1 VSFAGD
7 EAVEV
12 CSSEVGS
19 LALQGNLGTFALP
32 EVLRLLASTRKT
44 GCLHVEGDRGRGS
57 VWFDEG
63 SVAAATAGRAVNAV
77 PVDEVVFELL
87 RYRRGS
93 FRFSLDEQPPL
104 ETVQV
109 LDLESTL
116 LRALQLLDEWRAL
129 EAVVPSLSH
138 RVELTPE
145 LAVGHV
151 TVDAGRWLILA
162 AIADGTSVGKL
173 AETLGM
179 GEIDVSRAVSD
190 LVDMGVVQVAP
201 PAGTQPQSSSP
212 SSSGSPGTSGS
223 SGPSGASGSSGS
235 SSRHSGERPAI
246 GAGVAN
252 GGPGSG
258 SASANGPRGNGTGGH
273 SPISAQVVTRPLTGS
288 IPIIDPDR

>member
-1 VSFAGD
+1 M
-7 EAVEV
+7 
-12 CSSEVGS
+12 
-19 LALQGNLGTFALP
+19 ALQGNLGTFALP
-32 EVLRLLASTRKT
+32 EVLRLLASTRKS

-77 PVDEVVFELL
+77 PVDEVLFELL

-138 RVELTPE
+138 RVELVPE
-145 LAVGHV
+145 LTVGHV
-151 TVDAGRWLILA
+151 TVDAGRWLMLA

-179 GEIDVSRAVSD
+179 GEIDVSRAVRD

-201 PAGTQPQSSSP
+201 PAGTQPQSSP
-212 SSSGSPGTSGS
+212 SSSGSPGS
-223 SGPSGASGSSGS
+223 SVASSP
-235 SSRHSGERPAI
+235 RHSGERPAI
-246 GAGVAN
+246 GAGVVP
-252 GGPGSG
+252 GGSG
-258 SASANGPRGNGTGGH
+258 NGPRGNGNGTGGH
-273 SPISAQVVTRPLTGS
+273 SPISAQVVTRPRTGS
-288 IPIIDPDR
+288 IPVIDPDH

>member
-1 VSFAGD
+1 VSFAGG
-7 EAVEV
+7 EAVESV
-12 CSSEVGS
+12 RSEVGS

-77 PVDEVVFELL
+77 PVDEVIFELL

-138 RVELTPE
+138 RVELVPE
-145 LAVGHV
+145 LTVGHV
-151 TVDAGRWLILA
+151 TVDAGRWAMLA

-179 GEIDVSRAVSD
+179 GEIDVSRAVRD

-201 PAGTQPQSSSP
+201 PAGSQPQP
-212 SSSGSPGTSGS
+212 SSSSGGSGS
-223 SGPSGASGSSGS
+223 SAAS
-235 SSRHSGERPAI
+235 SSRSSGERPAV
-246 GAGVAN
+246 GAGVA
-252 GGPGSG
+252 GGSSG
-258 SASANGPRGNGTGGH
+258 NGPRGNGSGGH
-273 SPISAQVVTRPLTGS
+273 SPISAQVVTRPRTGT
-288 IPIIDPDR
+288 IPVIDPDR

>member
-1 VSFAGD
+1 
-7 EAVEV
+7 
-12 CSSEVGS
+12 

-138 RVELTPE
+138 RVELVPE
-145 LAVGHV
+145 LTVGHV
-151 TVDAGRWLILA
+151 TVDAGRWQMLA

-179 GEIDVSRAVSD
+179 GEVDVSRAVRD

-201 PAGTQPQSSSP
+201 PAGTQPQASP
-212 SSSGSPGTSGS
+212 SSSGSPGS
-223 SGPSGASGSSGS
+223 SVAS
-235 SSRHSGERPAI
+235 SSRHSDERRAI
-246 GAGVAN
+246 GAGVAP
-252 GGPGSG
+252 GGGSG
-258 SASANGPRGNGTGGH
+258 NGPRGNGNGTGGH
-273 SPISAQVVTRPLTGS
+273 SPISAQVVTRPRTGS
-288 IPIIDPDR
+288 IPIIDPDH

>member
-1 VSFAGD
+1 M
-7 EAVEV
+7 
-12 CSSEVGS
+12 
-19 LALQGNLGTFALP
+19 ALQGNLGTFALP

-77 PVDEVVFELL
+77 PVDEVLFELL

-138 RVELTPE
+138 RVELVPE
-145 LAVGHV
+145 LTVGHV
-151 TVDAGRWLILA
+151 TVDAGRWAILA
-162 AIADGTSVGKL
+162 AVADGTSVGKL

-179 GEIDVSRAVSD
+179 GEIDVSRAVHD
-190 LVDMGVVQVAP
+190 LVDMGVVMVAP
-201 PAGTQPQSSSP
+201 PAGTQPQ
-212 SSSGSPGTSGS
+212 GTAPAPGS
-223 SGPSGASGSSGS
+223 SVAPPT
-235 SSRHSGERPAI
+235 RHEGERPPVA
-246 GAGVAN
+246 AGVTTGATSTN
-252 GGPGSG
+252 GPGS
-258 SASANGPRGNGTGGH
+258 GPRGNGTGGH
-273 SPISAQVVTRPLTGS
+273 SPISAQVVTRPRTGQV
-288 IPIIDPDR
+288 PVVDPER

>member
-1 VSFAGD
+1 M
-7 EAVEV
+7 
-12 CSSEVGS
+12 
-19 LALQGNLGTFALP
+19 ALQGNLGTFALP

-63 SVAAATAGRAVNAV
+63 SVAAATAGRALNAV
-77 PVDEVVFELL
+77 PVDEVIFELL

-93 FRFSLDEQPPL
+93 FRFSLDETPPV

-138 RVELTPE
+138 RVELVPE
-145 LAVGHV
+145 LGVGHV
-151 TVDAGRWLILA
+151 TVDAGRWAILA

-179 GEIDVSRAVSD
+179 GEIDVSRAVRD

-201 PAGTQPQSSSP
+201 PVGTQPQPQP
-212 SSSGSPGTSGS
+212 SAGAGAKVTTGS
-223 SGPSGASGSSGS
+223 SAAVAA
-235 SSRHSGERPAI
+235 RTSGERPAV
-246 GAGVAN
+246 GVGVA
-252 GGPGSG
+252 
-258 SASANGPRGNGTGGH
+258 AGNGTGGRPPV
-273 SPISAQVVTRPLTGS
+273 STQVVTRPRTGS
-288 IPIIDPDR
+288 LPAVDPER

>member
-1 VSFAGD
+1 M
-7 EAVEV
+7 
-12 CSSEVGS
+12 
-19 LALQGNLGTFALP
+19 ALQGNLGTFALP

-57 VWFDEG
+57 IWFDEG

-77 PVDEVVFELL
+77 PVDEVLFELL
-87 RYRRGS
+87 RHRRGS

-138 RVELTPE
+138 RVELVPE
-145 LAVGHV
+145 LTTGHV
-151 TVDAGRWLILA
+151 TVDAGRWQILA

-173 AETLGM
+173 AESIGL
-179 GEIDVSRAVSD
+179 GEIDVSRAVRD

-201 PAGTQPQSSSP
+201 PAGVQGQ
-212 SSSGSPGTSGS
+212 GTSGAPT
-223 SGPSGASGSSGS
+223 PSGGVA
-235 SSRHSGERPAI
+235 RHEERAPVA
-246 GAGVAN
+246 AGVSP
-252 GGPGSG
+252 GPPS
-258 SASANGPRGNGTGGH
+258 GNGTGGH
-273 SPISAQVVTRPLTGS
+273 SPISAQVVTRPRTDPV
-288 IPIIDPDR
+288 PIVDPER

>member
-1 VSFAGD
+1 M
-7 EAVEV
+7 
-12 CSSEVGS
+12 
-19 LALQGNLGTFALP
+19 ALQGNLGTFALP

-138 RVELTPE
+138 RVELVPE
-145 LAVGHV
+145 LTVGHV
-151 TVDAGRWLILA
+151 TVDANRWLILA

-179 GEIDVSRAVSD
+179 GEIDVSRAVRD

-201 PAGTQPQSSSP
+201 PAGTQPQSPPSSP
-212 SSSGSPGTSGS
+212 GSPGSSGGSGSGS
-223 SGPSGASGSSGS
+223 SG

-246 GAGVAN
+246 GAGVTS
-252 GGPGSG
+252 GGPGAGAVS
-258 SASANGPRGNGTGGH
+258 SNGPRGNGTGGH
-273 SPISAQVVTRPLTGS
+273 SPISAQVVTRPRTGS
-288 IPIIDPDR
+288 IPIVDPDR